1 MNMKFSIK
9 TKIFFVIIITALML
23 VFVIYLDYVNL
34 SSLGRSAELILSK
47 NYKSIQT
54 AQKIRQHLEAKQN
67 QVLTAMF
74 QDKKM
79 GRQDPALN
87 GNITA
92 LLKICKDNITEKGEK
107 QTIDKLFVN
116 YEKYDSLF
124 YDLLDKNDAP
134 IMSDKLRS
142 NKLYYEFISLTAS
155 LISDLNDLILI
166 NEKAMEIAEQETK
179 QMAGQALRH
188 SMSPLVFAIL
198 FTLIFGYILS
208 SRISSPLIKLARSLA
223 IIKEGSG
230 SYPRISVA
238 THDEIGFLTSEFN
251 QLFERLKAYDQLS
264 ADRLTAEKLKVRR
277 VKEAKARFVA
287 DLSHQLKTPMTSLSM
302 GVGIL
307 YEKANRLTEEKH
319 VKLLETAREDC
330 ERLSTLVNELVE
342 IARVDVML
350 KPRTKE
356 LLNIEKVIH
365 ECLRPLLCQ
374 AEEKNINLKTEIEAN
389 LPRIAIDSLRFP
401 WVITNLVGNA
411 IRYTDRG
418 GQVVIKVE
426 KQGEMF
432 YFKCIDKGVG
442 IEEKFLPKIFDRF
455 TQFSEREKSGSIGL
469 GLAIVKEIIEQHGG
483 DAKVESKL
491 GKGTT
496 FTFWIPIHSEDFDEK
511 SINY

>member
-1 MNMKFSIK
+1 MNIKFSIK
-9 TKIFFVIIITALML
+9 TKIFFVIIIPALIL
-23 VFVIYLDYVNL
+23 LFVIYLDYGNL

-54 AQKIRQHLEAKQN
+54 VQNVRQRLEAKQN
-67 QVLTAMF
+67 QVLTTMF
-74 QDKKM
+74 QNIKM
-79 GRQDPALN
+79 GRQDPESN
-87 GNITA
+87 SNIIA
-92 LLKICKDNITEKGEK
+92 LLNICKDNITEKGEK
-107 QTIDKLFVN
+107 QIIDNLFAN
-116 YEKYDSLF
+116 YKKYDSLF
-124 YDLLDKNDAP
+124 YDLMNNNDTTIRP
-134 IMSDKLRS
+134 
-142 NKLYYEFISLTAS
+142 NKLYYEFISLTAL

-179 QMAGQALRH
+179 QMAGQALRY
-188 SMSPLVFAIL
+188 SMCLLVFAIL
-198 FTLIFGYILS
+198 FTLVFGYILS

-223 IIKEGSG
+223 IVKEGSG

-238 THDEIGFLTSEFN
+238 TRDEIGFLTSEFN
-251 QLFERLKAYDQLS
+251 QLFKRLKAYDQFS

-302 GVGIL
+302 SIGIL
-307 YEKANRLTEEKH
+307 HEKANRLTREKH
-319 VKLLETAREDC
+319 MKLLKTAKEDC
-330 ERLSTLVNELVE
+330 ARLSALVNELVE
-342 IARVDVML
+342 IAKVDVML

-356 LLNIEKVIH
+356 VLNIEKVIH

-374 AEEKNINLKTEIEAN
+374 AEEKNINIQTEIEAY
-389 LPRIAIDSLRFP
+389 LPHIAIDSLRFP

-418 GQVVIKVE
+418 GQVVIRAE
-426 KQGEMF
+426 KRGEIF
-432 YFKCIDKGVG
+432 YFKCIDKGAG

-483 DAKVESKL
+483 DIKVESKL

-496 FTFWIPIHSEDFDEK
+496 FTFWIPIHSEDSDEK

>member
-1 MNMKFSIK
+1 MNIKFSIK
-9 TKIFFVIIITALML
+9 TKIFFVIIIPALIL
-23 VFVIYLDYVNL
+23 LFVIYLDYGNL

-54 AQKIRQHLEAKQN
+54 VQKIRQRLEAKQN
-67 QVLTAMF
+67 QVLTTMF
-74 QDKKM
+74 QNRKM
-79 GRQDPALN
+79 GRQDPKSN
-87 GNITA
+87 WNIIA
-92 LLKICKDNITEKGEK
+92 LLNICKDNITEKGEK
-107 QTIDKLFVN
+107 QIVDNLFIN
-116 YEKYDSLF
+116 YKKYDSVF
-124 YDLLDKNDAP
+124 YALLNNNDATIRP
-134 IMSDKLRS
+134 
-142 NKLYYEFISLTAS
+142 NKFYYEFISLTAL

-179 QMAGQALRH
+179 QMARQALRY
-188 SMSPLVFAIL
+188 SMSLLVFAIL

-223 IIKEGSG
+223 IIKEGGG

-238 THDEIGFLTSEFN
+238 TRDEIGFLTSEFN
-251 QLFERLKAYDQLS
+251 QLFKRLKAYDQLN

-302 GVGIL
+302 SIGIL
-307 YEKANRLTEEKH
+307 HEKANRLTKEKR
-319 VKLLETAREDC
+319 VKLLETAKEDC
-330 ERLSTLVNELVE
+330 ERLSALVNELVE
-342 IARVDVML
+342 IAKVDVML

-356 LLNIEKVIH
+356 VLNIEKVVY

-374 AEEKNINLKTEIEAN
+374 AEEKNINIQTEIEAD
-389 LPRIAIDSLRFP
+389 LPHIAIDSLRFP

-418 GQVVIKVE
+418 GQVVIRAE
-426 KQGEMF
+426 KRGEIF
-432 YFKCIDKGVG
+432 YFKCIDKGAG

-483 DAKVESKL
+483 DVKVESKL

-496 FTFWIPIHSEDFDEK
+496 FTFWIPIHSEDSDEK

>member
-1 MNMKFSIK
+1 MNIKFSIK
-9 TKIFFVIIITALML
+9 TKIFFVMIIPALIL
-23 VFVIYLDYVNL
+23 LFVIYLDYGNL

-54 AQKIRQHLEAKQN
+54 AQNIRQHLEAKQN
-67 QVLTAMF
+67 QVLTTMF
-74 QDKKM
+74 QDRKI
-79 GRQDPALN
+79 GRQDPELN
-87 GNITA
+87 WNIIA
-92 LLKICKDNITEKGEK
+92 LLKMCKDNITEKGEK
-107 QTIDKLFVN
+107 QIIDNLFVN
-116 YEKYDSLF
+116 YKKYDSLF
-124 YDLLDKNDAP
+124 YDLLDNNDAAIRP
-134 IMSDKLRS
+134 D
-142 NKLYYEFISLTAS
+142 KLYYEFISLTAL

-179 QMAGQALRH
+179 QMAGEALRY
-188 SMSPLVFAIL
+188 SMSLLIFAIL
-198 FTLIFGYILS
+198 FTIIVGYILS
-208 SRISSPLIKLARSLA
+208 SRISSPLIKLAHSLA

-238 THDEIGFLTSEFN
+238 TRDEIGFLTSEFN
-251 QLFERLKAYDQLS
+251 QLFERIKAYDQLS

-277 VKEAKARFVA
+277 VKEVKAQFVA
-287 DLSHQLKTPMTSLSM
+287 DISHQLKTPMTSLSM
-302 GVGIL
+302 SIGIL
-307 YEKANRLTEEKH
+307 HEKANRLTREKR
-319 VKLLETAREDC
+319 VKLLETAKEDC

-356 LLNIEKVIH
+356 LLNIDKVIY
-365 ECLRPLLCQ
+365 ECLKPLLCQ
-374 AEEKNINLKTEIEAN
+374 AEEKNINLETEIEAD
-389 LPRIAIDSLRFP
+389 LPDVAIDSLRFP

-418 GQVVIKVE
+418 GKVIIRVE

-432 YFKCIDKGVG
+432 YFKCIDKGAG

-483 DAKVESKL
+483 DIKVESKL

-496 FTFWIPIHSEDFDEK
+496 FTFWIPIHSEDSDEK